1 MRYLLASP
9 EKTTDIWRRYH
20 WFPRQMTSEKQAHKF
35 LPMKRH
41 YPDLGGVSDWLN
53 QIFHPARAIRSTTQ
67 IWVVTRHQYRI
78 FAFTT
83 LLYKR
88 HVADEDLSIPER
100 SPPK

>member
-1 MRYLLASP
+1 MCPLMRYLLASP
-9 EKTTDIWRRYH
+9 EKTADIWRRYH
-20 WFPRQMTSEKQAHKF
+20 WFPRKMTSEKQAHKF
-35 LPMKRH
+35 LPM
-41 YPDLGGVSDWLN
+41 N
-53 QIFHPARAIRSTTQ
+53 QIFHAARPIRSTTQ
-67 IWVVTRHQYRI
+67 IWVVTLHQYRI